1 MLVIA
6 DINVLLIKKDA
17 PTPARPTAKKA
28 IHSFLL
34 KWYSPAMQAYRPN
47 QIIAIVDTPITIP
60 VMLSILILLCLAT
73 LVYSSPYFLLG
84 FRLAWPFST
93 LSCCHLTSKLLQIR
107 PAPNTPTI
115 VAKILLRNTETPSSV
130 SPINSR
136 ASQTLLPKWYSI
148 FTTIGWNNPI
158 AKNAIKPIKGPL

>member
-93 LSCCHLTSKLLQIR
+93 LSCCHLTSKLLQIN
-107 PAPNTPTI
+107 PAPKTPTRVERI
-115 VAKILLRNTETPSSV
+115 VPRNTEVPKNA
-130 SPINSR
+130 SPRSR
-136 ASQTLLPKWYSI
+136 RTSQTFFPKWYSI
-148 FTTIGWNNPI
+148 FTTTG
-158 AKNAIKPIKGPL
+158 